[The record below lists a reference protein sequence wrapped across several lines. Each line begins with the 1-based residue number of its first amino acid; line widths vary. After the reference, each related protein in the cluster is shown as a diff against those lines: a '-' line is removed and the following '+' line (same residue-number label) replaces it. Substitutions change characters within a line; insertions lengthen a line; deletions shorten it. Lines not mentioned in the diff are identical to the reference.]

1 MTHWNNPKCL
11 MSNLYQQII
20 CLLNKSLFVEVVR
33 WGSLVHIWYLLFCRV
48 VACDRIAMCQ
58 SLCPRHCP
66 LPAPCSLGVPG
77 HAKTAAHRCLA
88 APHSATRRIFPLA
101 LPSPEMCPTFTSL
114 TSQRSPLR
122 HQYWVGALCSLQQHS
137 WHVAYFFLRSLL
149 PFCILLYKNC
159 PRRIPRKKERPWT
172 SWHMTD
178 FIWLDFQSQKN

>member
-1 MTHWNNPKCL
+1 MWCP
-11 MSNLYQQII
+11 IFA
-20 CLLNKSLFVEVVR
+20 NKLFASLIFVL
-33 WGSLVHIWYLLFCRV
+33 WGSLLFGIYCFAEWWLV
-48 VACDRIAMCQ
+48 IGLPCVSICVPVTAP
-58 SLCPRHCP
+58 SL
-66 LPAPCSLGVPG
+66 PCSLGVPG

-101 LPSPEMCPTFTSL
+101 LPSPEMCPSFTSL

-122 HQYWVGALCSLQQHS
+122 HQYWVGAAWVYSLLQHS